1 MKRLLLAFLTVV
13 LLNGCVTVSTNPIS
27 GNKRAYGYS
36 WEQEV
41 QIGRESDPQIVQ
53 QYGLYDD
60 DDLAQYVER
69 LGQEILQYSHLRRE
83 DTPAE
88 FRNTPF
94 TFRVLDSPVVNAF
107 ALPGG
112 FIYVTRGL
120 LAHLNNE
127 AQLAVVLG
135 HEIGHV
141 AGRHA
146 SKRAASQSLG
156 QGALLIGAVAGQAA
170 LGGNAAENILN
181 TGGTAAGLL
190 FLSYGREDERESD
203 KVGVEYASMAGYQAG
218 EGSAFFRSLKRISEQ
233 QNSELPSFLSSHPDP
248 GEREQTIQR
257 MAQTWSARTN
267 ATELNTQ
274 EYLNKING
282 IVVGE
287 DPRQGFTENGIFH
300 HPQLQFSFPVPGGF
314 QVINQPTQVAMVDP
328 EQRAILLFSIADG
341 GSPSE
346 SGRTFASQEGLSVL
360 RSQSI
365 RIGGMEGYEVLADAQ
380 TGQGQTVRLKNMFV
394 SYGGSVYSFLGYASQ
409 ADFDQYEGTFERSA
423 QGFSRLTDRRI
434 LNIQPTRLTIQR
446 ASRTASFQ
454 SFVPNNLPQSMNA
467 NELAIINQVEMSDTI
482 QQGQLLKL
490 PR

>member
-1 MKRLLLAFLTVV
+1 MKRLFSIILVAIV
-13 LLNGCVTVSTNPIS
+13 LNGCVTVSTNPIS
-27 GNKRAYGYS
+27 GNKRAYGYT
-36 WEQEV
+36 WQQEV
-41 QIGRESDPQIVQ
+41 QIGRENDPKIIE

-60 DDLAQYVER
+60 DELEQYVER
-69 LGQEILQYSHLRRE
+69 LGQELLQYSHLRRA

-112 FIYVTRGL
+112 YIYVTRGL

-156 QGALLIGAVAGQAA
+156 QGLLLAGAVAGQAA

-181 TGGTAAGLL
+181 TGGTATGLL

-218 EGSAFFRSLKRISEQ
+218 EGSAFFRSLKRISAQ
-233 QNSELPSFLSSHPDP
+233 QESELPSFLSSHPDP
-248 GEREQTIQR
+248 GEREVTIQQ
-257 MAQTWSARTN
+257 MARTWAARTR
-267 ATELNTQ
+267 ATELNEQ

-287 DPRQGFTENGIFH
+287 DPRQGFTENGFFH
-300 HPQLQFSFPVPGGF
+300 HPQLRFSFPVPGGF
-314 QVINQPTQVAMVDP
+314 QIINQPTQVAMVDP

-341 GSPSE
+341 ETPSA
-346 SGRTFASQEGLSVL
+346 SGQAFAGQEGLTVV
-360 RSQSI
+360 RSQSL
-365 RIGGMEGYEVLADAQ
+365 RVGRMQGYEVLADAQ
-380 TGQGQTVRLKNMFV
+380 TSNGQTVRLLNTFV
-394 SYGGSVYSFLGYASQ
+394 QYGGSVYSFLGYAAKSEF
-409 ADFDQYEGTFERSA
+409 AQYEGTFERSA
-423 QGFSRLTDRRI
+423 QGFSRLTDQRI
-434 LNIQPTRLTIQR
+434 LNTEPTRLQVRR
-446 ASRTASFQ
+446 ATETGAFQ
-454 SFVPNNLPQSMNA
+454 TYVPSNLPEGIDA
-467 NELAIINQVEMSDTI
+467 NTLAIINQVELRDVI

-490 PR
+490 PQ